1 MPAFRARTT
10 IARPRDA
17 VFEFT
22 ADLERQ
28 SRWLLS
34 VAEVRRLSGA
44 RGQAGS
50 TYAQSIREG
59 GGLVDY
65 ALEVAEVE
73 PGECFAY
80 FSRPSGGPGPPVR
93 VEYRFADAMDG
104 AEATEVELAFQIRIG
119 PILRLFWP
127 LAFALRRGGS
137 RQVAVVL
144 ERLKVGL
151 EGEKGGP

>member
-1 MPAFRARTT
+1 MPAFRAKTT
-10 IARPRDA
+10 IGRPRED
-17 VFEFT
+17 VFRFT

-28 SRWLLS
+28 SSWLLS

-44 RGQAGS
+44 RGQPGS

-65 ALEVAEVE
+65 RLEVAEVE
-73 PGECFAY
+73 LGERFVY
-80 FSRPSGGPGPPVR
+80 FSQPSGEQGPAVR
-93 VEYRFADAMDG
+93 VEYRFSD
-104 AEATEVELAFQIRIG
+104 AEAGATRVELAFHIRIG

-137 RQVAVVL
+137 RQVAVCWS
-144 ERLKVGL
+144 G
-151 EGEKGGP
+151 